1 MPRSEKD
8 HVFEPGSLYVSV
20 GDETFPIVGPGVNT
34 VDQEQFNLKGIEEH
48 NPTTIHLDGS
58 TLLFAVTD
66 HTEKGTSDTP
76 GARVAVEMTV
86 QGLSPM
92 VWHGRMN
99 DGTSEKLFG
108 RIEIIH
114 KA

>member
-1 MPRSEKD
+1 MPSQE
-8 HVFEPGSLYVSV
+8 FEPGSIYVSV
-20 GDETFPIVGPGVNT
+20 GEAQYLIVEPGEST
-34 VDQEQFNLKGIEEH
+34 VDQEKFNLKDMDKYDPWMIQL
-48 NPTTIHLDGS
+48 PDGS
-58 TLLFAVTD
+58 TLLFAMTD
-66 HTEKGTSDTP
+66 HLEKGASETP

-92 VWHGRMN
+92 IWHGRIN
-99 DGTSEKLFG
+99 DGMSEKLFG